1 MGARRDSCAVQMQPL
16 SGGGVMIEDIVGWLV
31 AAAFAWAV
39 AFQIGGEG

>member
-1 MGARRDSCAVQMQPL
+1 MARGTGSAVQMQPL
-16 SGGGVMIEDIVGWLV
+16 SGGGVMIEDIIGWLV

>member
-1 MGARRDSCAVQMQPL
+1 
-16 SGGGVMIEDIVGWLV
+16 MIEDIVGWII